1 MYVQAL
7 EDNLSAGGI
16 EILIFQ
22 LTDLSTVNRISPIT
36 TELLHVEMIG
46 TLSDFLIRGKSDT
59 DLTVLD
65 LRMILQILHR
75 GDDSG
80 YTSLIIGT

>member
-7 EDNLSAGGI
+7 EDNFSAGGI

-36 TELLHVEMIG
+36 TELLYVKMIG

-65 LRMILQILHR
+65 LR
-75 GDDSG
+75 
-80 YTSLIIGT
+80 